1 MESIFVDAVNST
13 RKQILRRKLRTELE
27 KRGTG
32 PSTIGKASVDSAV
45 VSGTHEDTLL
55 KLIDLGKD
63 KIKLVDFT
71 ESDKQ
76 HLVDIFVNN

>member
-1 MESIFVDAVNST
+1 M
-13 RKQILRRKLRTELE
+13 E
-27 KRGTG
+27 KRGPG
-32 PSTIGKASVDSAV
+32 PSTIGKPSVDTTV

-76 HLVDIFVNN
+76 HLVEIFVNN